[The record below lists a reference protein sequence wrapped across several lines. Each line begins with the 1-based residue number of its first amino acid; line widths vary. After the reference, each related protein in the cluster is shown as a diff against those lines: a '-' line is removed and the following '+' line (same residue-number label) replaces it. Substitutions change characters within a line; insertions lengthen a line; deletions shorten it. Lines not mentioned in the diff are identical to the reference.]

1 MEGGVGLSCYN
12 CKINVDSVEL
22 LLVVTTKAMSK
33 EGMTMKKKTMPKK
46 IKMMMAKKMMMTMA
60 KMVKMTMLTIKTVG
74 GGERS
79 RGLVRSLALLHQLGK
94 LCG

>member
-1 MEGGVGLSCYN
+1 MHNGGRGVGLSCYN
-12 CKINVDSVEL
+12 CKINVDIVEL

-46 IKMMMAKKMMMTMA
+46 IKMMMAKRMTM
-60 KMVKMTMLTIKTVG
+60 MMLTIKTVG